1 MKRLEGLH
9 NANTNVFNFVWI
21 DKSHSTLPNPGQRMS
36 ISHVALPWQT
46 PCKCQQTQALH
57 KQEHPSTKSQLG
69 HLLSFR
75 CLDAVLRDT
84 V

>member
-1 MKRLEGLH
+1 MKRLEGLD
-9 NANTNVFNFVWI
+9 NANTNVLNFMWI
-21 DKSHSTLPNPGQRMS
+21 DKSHSTLPNPGQRMR
-36 ISHVALPWQT
+36 ISHVASPWQT

-57 KQEHPSTKSQLG
+57 KLEHPCKKSLLG

-75 CLDAVLRDT
+75 CFDAVLRDL